1 MVLYNITK
9 ETMIEVISK
18 SRIISYKSN
27 EIIFYQNSTPFNLYL
42 VLSGEISLKKYSSL
56 DLLTMIGS
64 ETNIKLTRPG
74 DIQIFKALLSV
85 EKADWIK

>member
-64 ETNIKLTRPG
+64 ETNIIISKR
-74 DIQIFKALLSV
+74 
-85 EKADWIK
+85 